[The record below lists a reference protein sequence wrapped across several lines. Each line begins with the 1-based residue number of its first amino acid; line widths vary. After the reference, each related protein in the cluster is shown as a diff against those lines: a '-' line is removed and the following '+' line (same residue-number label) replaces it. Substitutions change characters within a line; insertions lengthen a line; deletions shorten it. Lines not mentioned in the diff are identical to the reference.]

1 MDKKE
6 IVSFIE
12 DRPWV
17 REAKRLERTARLLKA
32 LGDPQKGLKYIHVAG
47 TNGKGSCC
55 AMLTGILMDVG
66 YKVGT
71 FTSPHLIE
79 YNERFCINNVPI
91 SDKDLSTII
100 GRIKKAVRKL
110 NFEPTVF
117 EILTAIGFTYFR
129 KENADIV
136 VLEVGLGG
144 RYDATNIID
153 DSLVSVIMN
162 IGLEHTEILGDTL
175 GKIAYEKAGII
186 REGGHV
192 VAYGNKKEVID
203 VFKNVCKEKKAHL
216 KITDFSKIKI
226 RKEGLKGQVFDY
238 GTLKNIEL
246 SLLGKHQFYNA
257 AVVIDTVKVLNKKG
271 LKISTRNIRNGLKN
285 AVWDARLSVLNE
297 KPLFI
302 LDGAHNPQCAQA
314 LRRSLPKLLG
324 KKKAVMLYGTLKD
337 KDYESVIDMMA
348 PYAEEFICLT
358 PDSVRALQAKD
369 LAKAVRKRKLKAAVA
384 NDVEDGINKAIRK
397 AGEDGVIIAFGSL
410 YLAGDIREKFAKLQ
424 YNNQ

>member
-55 AMLTGILMDVG
+55 AMLTGILMDAG